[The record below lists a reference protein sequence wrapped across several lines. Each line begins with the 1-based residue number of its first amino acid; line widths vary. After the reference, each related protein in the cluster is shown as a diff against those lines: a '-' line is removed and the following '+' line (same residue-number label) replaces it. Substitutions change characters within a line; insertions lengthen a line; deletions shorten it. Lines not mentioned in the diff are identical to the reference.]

1 MTQFFPFKGI
11 LYNPKKVSYGNVVSP
26 PYDVINSENQQ
37 ELYERDVYNFVKID
51 FPKEDER
58 YGVAHQRLMEWRNK
72 NIFVQDAEPS
82 MYLMEQQFTAFS
94 GSHFR
99 RGIIGLCKL
108 EELSERSSVRRHEQT
123 HSKPKKDRLQLLETT
138 HTHLSPVFSIFSE
151 TEFLNDEHCASLCAK
166 PPLIEFEF
174 ENVTTKLWRITDS
187 RFHQHVKDK
196 FHTLSFVIA
205 DGHHRYETALEY
217 QQRMKKSNPQHT
229 GNEGYNYVM
238 MYATNMV
245 NEGLVILPTHRI
257 VNKQIDVD
265 AFLRNLHEYFS
276 VKYFFSPHKLLKGV
290 QQRKHLSFG
299 IVIKNSPLYYLVHF
313 KDERKIREWQ
323 MNITPDLQRLDV
335 SIVHNIFLEKFL
347 DISQDKQSLGTH
359 IEFVRNAGEIFNKI
373 NNGNAQI
380 AFILNPPRI
389 DQVYN
394 VAVCGS
400 VMPQKSTYFYPKLPS
415 GTVLFDTNN
424 F

>member
-1 MTQFFPFKGI
+1 MPQFLPFKGI
-11 LYNPKKVSYGNVVSP
+11 LYNPKKVSFDNVVSP
-26 PYDVINSENQQ
+26 PYDVIGNEYQQ
-37 ELYERDVYNFVKID
+37 ELYERDAYNFVKID
-51 FPKEDER
+51 FPKEEER
-58 YGVAHQRLMEWRNK
+58 YDIAYQRLKEWESK
-72 NIFVQDAEPS
+72 NIFVQDAEPT

-94 GSHFR
+94 GSHTR

-108 EELSERSSVRRHEQT
+108 EELSEHSTIRRHEKT
-123 HSKPKKDRLQLLETT
+123 FPKPKEDRLRLLETT
-138 HTHLSPVFSIFSE
+138 STHLSQVFSFFSE
-151 TEFLNDEHCASLCAK
+151 TEFLNDEHFALLCPK
-166 PPLIEFEF
+166 SPLIEFEF

-187 RFHQHVKDK
+187 RFHQQVNDK
-196 FHTLSFVIA
+196 FQSLTFVLA

-217 QQRMKKSNPQHT
+217 QRMMKKNNPHHN

-245 NEGLVILPTHRI
+245 NEGLVVLPTHRI
-257 VNKQIDVD
+257 VEKQIDID
-265 AFLRNLHEYFS
+265 AFLHQLHENFI
-276 VKYFFSPHKLLKGV
+276 VKYFFSLHKLLKGV
-290 QQRKHLSFG
+290 QLRKYLSFG
-299 IVIKNSPLYYLVHF
+299 IVLKDSPIYYLVNF

-347 DISQDKQSLGTH
+347 TISQDEQSSESG
-359 IEFVRNAGEIFNKI
+359 IEYVRNPSDISKKI
-373 NNGNAQI
+373 NNDNAQI
-380 AFILNPPRI
+380 AFILNPPSI
-389 DQVYN
+389 NQVYN

-400 VMPQKSTYFYPKLPS
+400 TMPQKSTYFFPKLPS